1 MDLAEHYR
9 QMYEDSLGVIRSQG
23 PQTDELI
30 DSPEDTRRGITLLT
44 RPPQEVKAA
53 VHAMLERLRGLEPDQ
68 YYYPDEDIHLTVL
81 SIITCRS
88 GFTLEEIVPQDYI
101 RLIQNTLRG
110 LPPIRIRFRGITLSP
125 GCVMIQGYPND
136 DTLNRFRDRL
146 RDAFRNSP
154 LRQTLDQR
162 YTLRTAHSTVIRFRR
177 PFRDTDAFLS
187 ALESCREQDFGSF
200 RLDRMELV
208 LNDWYQRRENTREL
222 GFFQL

>member
-1 MDLAEHYR
+1 MNLAEHYR
-9 QMYEDSLGVIRSQG
+9 QMYEDSLSVIRSQG

-110 LPPIRIRFRGITLSP
+110 LPPIGIRFRGITLSP
-125 GCVMIQGYPND
+125 GCVMLQGYPDD

-162 YTLRTAHSTVIRFRR
+162 YTLQTAHSTVVRFRC

-200 RLDRMELV
+200 RVDRMELV

-222 GFFQL
+222 CHFQL

>member
-1 MDLAEHYR
+1 MNLAEHYR
-9 QMYEDSLGVIRSQG
+9 QMYEDSLSVIRSQD

-162 YTLRTAHSTVIRFRR
+162 YTLRTAHSTIIRFRR

>member
-1 MDLAEHYR
+1 MNLAEHYR
-9 QMYEDSLGVIRSQG
+9 QMYVDSLGVIRSQG

-162 YTLRTAHSTVIRFRR
+162 YTLRTAHSTIIRFRR

>member
-9 QMYEDSLGVIRSQG
+9 QMYEDSLSVIRSQG

-44 RPPQEVKAA
+44 RPPQEVKTA

-68 YYYPDEDIHLTVL
+68 YYYPNEDIHLTVL

>member
-1 MDLAEHYR
+1 MNLAEHYR
-9 QMYEDSLGVIRSQG
+9 QMYEDSLSVIRSQG
-23 PQTDELI
+23 PQTNELI

-44 RPPQEVKAA
+44 RPPREVKTA
-53 VHAMLERLRGLEPDQ
+53 VRAILERLRGLEPGQ

-162 YTLRTAHSTVIRFRR
+162 YTLRTAHSTIIRFRR

>member
-1 MDLAEHYR
+1 MNLAEHYR
-9 QMYEDSLGVIRSQG
+9 QMYEDSLRVIRSQG

-44 RPPQEVKAA
+44 RPPLEVKAA
-53 VHAMLERLRGLEPDQ
+53 VRAMLERLRGLEPDQ

-162 YTLRTAHSTVIRFRR
+162 YTLRTAHSTIIRFRR

>member
-1 MDLAEHYR
+1 MNLAEHYR
-9 QMYEDSLGVIRSQG
+9 QMYEDSLSVIRSQG

-81 SIITCRS
+81 SIITCRN

-110 LPPIRIRFRGITLSP
+110 LQPIRIRFRGITLSP

-162 YTLRTAHSTVIRFRR
+162 YTLRTAHSTIIRFRR

>member
-9 QMYEDSLGVIRSQG
+9 QMYEDSLSVIRSQG

-44 RPPQEVKAA
+44 RPPREVK
-53 VHAMLERLRGLEPDQ
+53 GLEPDQ

-187 ALESCREQDFGSF
+187 ALETCREQDFGSF

-222 GFFQL
+222 GLFQL

>member
-1 MDLAEHYR
+1 MNLAEHYR
-9 QMYEDSLGVIRSQG
+9 QMYEDSLSVIRSQG

-44 RPPQEVKAA
+44 RPPREVKAA
-53 VHAMLERLRGLEPDQ
+53 VRAMLERLRGLEPGQ

-162 YTLRTAHSTVIRFRR
+162 YTLRTAHSTIIRFRR

-200 RLDRMELV
+200 RLERMELV

>member
-1 MDLAEHYR
+1 MNLAEHYR
-9 QMYEDSLGVIRSQG
+9 QMYEDSLSVIRSQG

-110 LPPIRIRFRGITLSP
+110 LPPIGIRFRGITLSP
-125 GCVMIQGYPND
+125 GCVMLQGYPDD

-162 YTLRTAHSTVIRFRR
+162 YTLQTAHSTVVRFRC

-222 GFFQL
+222 CHFQL